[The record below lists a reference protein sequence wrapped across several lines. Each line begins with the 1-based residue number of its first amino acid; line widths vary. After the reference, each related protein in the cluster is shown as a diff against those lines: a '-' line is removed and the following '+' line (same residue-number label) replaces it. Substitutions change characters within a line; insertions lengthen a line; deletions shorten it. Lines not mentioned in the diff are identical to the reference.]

1 MCGLYQIFSV
11 VLAQIIIDTQES
23 SVTIL
28 YRLMLKRGEM
38 IGQIRVAR
46 HRGLTVTGTAT
57 GVWTEGVGFLVIRR
71 KLHSFKTYQEL
82 GWLL

>member
-1 MCGLYQIFSV
+1 MWGLYQIFPV

-28 YRLMLKRGEM
+28 HRLMLKRGEM

-46 HRGLTVTGTAT
+46 HRALIVTGTAT
-57 GVWTEGVGFLVIRR
+57 GVWTDGVGFLVHHQR
-71 KLHSFKTYQEL
+71 KA
-82 GWLL
+82 